1 MDKVSLHSR
10 PSVWRILL
18 KYGVPLIVTIG
29 LCYILFTGVD
39 VKEMMRIIRTDC
51 NFAWIAAGLALSILS
66 HVIRAL
72 RWQIQLNALDV
83 RPPTAIIILSI
94 FGTYAVN
101 LILPRLGELWRT
113 GYIAERQKAPFSTIF
128 GSMICD
134 RLSDTIT
141 VFLILLLTLGVAH
154 PQIMSYLQQNPEMY
168 TRITAILSSPWLWL
182 TLPVL
187 VIAAVAVCRLYPDNR
202 FIAGIK
208 KLIAGIWQGFAVIA
222 AMKGK
227 VKWLIYTIL
236 LWSCYFFQL
245 YLAFFAFPATAQVV
259 TDYGITAVLVCF
271 VLSSISMAVPS
282 NGGIGPYQWALM
294 FGLSMYASGIPALT
308 REYAGS
314 FANLVMGCNTLLLI
328 LLGIIT
334 FIAVSIDKRRNNK
347 PTTAP
352 HGQS

>member
-1 MDKVSLHSR
+1 
-10 PSVWRILL
+10 
-18 KYGVPLIVTIG
+18 
-29 LCYILFTGVD
+29 
-39 VKEMMRIIRTDC
+39 
-51 NFAWIAAGLALSILS
+51 
-66 HVIRAL
+66 
-72 RWQIQLNALDV
+72 
-83 RPPTAIIILSI
+83 
-94 FGTYAVN
+94 
-101 LILPRLGELWRT
+101 
-113 GYIAERQKAPFSTIF
+113 
-128 GSMICD
+128 MICD
-134 RLSDTIT
+134 RLSDTVT

-168 TRITAILSSPWLWL
+168 TKITAILSSPWLWL
-182 TLPVL
+182 TLPVIVL
-187 VIAAVAVCRLYPDNR
+187 AAVAVCRLYPDNR

-227 VKWLIYTIL
+227 VKWLIYTVL

-259 TDYGITAVLVCF
+259 ADYGITAVLVCF

-334 FIAVSIDKRRNNK
+334 FIAVSIDKRRNRNFK
-347 PTTAP
+347 TAP